1 MAKERVDIICATRD
15 GFKIGERDM
24 QLRGPGEILG
34 TRQSGELEFKA
45 GDIFKDRDIL
55 YQAIEDRDELLAQ
68 DPGLTKPEHALF
80 RRKLAELYQQNW
92 HLIDLS

>member
-1 MAKERVDIICATRD
+1 
-15 GFKIGERDM
+15 M

-55 YQAIEDRDELLAQ
+55 YWAIADRDELLAA
-68 DPGLTKPEHALF
+68 DPALTWPEHTAF
-80 RRKLAELYQQNW
+80 RRKLQELYQENW

>member
-1 MAKERVDIICATRD
+1 
-15 GFKIGERDM
+15 M

-45 GDIFKDRDIL
+45 GDIFKDRAIL
-55 YQAIEDRDELLAQ
+55 YWAIEDRDQLLSA
-68 DPGLTKPEHALF
+68 DPGLLKPEHALF
-80 RRKLAELYQQNW
+80 KHKLQELYQQNW

>member
-1 MAKERVDIICATRD
+1 
-15 GFKIGERDM
+15 M

-45 GDIFKDRDIL
+45 GDIFKDREVL
-55 YQAIEDRDELLAQ
+55 QRAIEDRDELLAQ
-68 DPGLTKPEHALF
+68 DPGLTRPEHF
-80 RRKLAELYQQNW
+80 PFKRKLQELYQQNW

>member
-1 MAKERVDIICATRD
+1 
-15 GFKIGERDM
+15 DM

-55 YQAIEDRDELLAQ
+55 YWAIEDRDELLTK
-68 DPGLTKPEHALF
+68 DPSLTAPEHAAF
-80 RRKLAELYQQNW
+80 KRKLQALYQQDW

>member
-1 MAKERVDIICATRD
+1 
-15 GFKIGERDM
+15 M

-45 GDIFKDRDIL
+45 GDILKDQNIL
-55 YQAIEDRDELLAQ
+55 QWAIEDRDELLTN
-68 DPGLTKPEHALF
+68 DPLLQNPQHAAFKARL
-80 RRKLAELYQQNW
+80 LELYQKNW